1 MNKFIYAPKGS
12 DFDSDKVGGFNFD
25 AIIAYEY
32 IPKGG
37 RMLPSSDPREDAFL
51 KIAISEKQEFYFF
64 GKVADCLI
72 SQIEEVARR
81 QATSL
86 T

>member
-1 MNKFIYAPKGS
+1 MNKFIYVPKGS

-32 IPKGG
+32 VPKGG
-37 RMLPSSDPREDAFL
+37 RILPSQAPREDTFL
-51 KIAISEKQEFYFF
+51 KIVISENQAFYFF

-72 SQIEEVARR
+72 SQIEEVA
-81 QATSL
+81 QGKPHP
-86 T
+86 

>member
-1 MNKFIYAPKGS
+1 MNKFIYVPKGS

-37 RMLPSSDPREDAFL
+37 RMLPSQDPREDAFL
-51 KIAISEKQEFYFF
+51 KIVVSGIKEFYFF
-64 GKVADCLI
+64 DKVADCLM
-72 SQIEEVARR
+72 SQIEEIIQGDTA
-81 QATSL
+81 A
-86 T
+86 